1 MTTRYDRERIHRL
14 FLKERGNIRAVM
26 GYKGTPK
33 SPNTI
38 RRYAKEGR
46 WHEELLGN
54 LKSEKGSGNKC
65 KRKNENSNKGMVDIS
80 KLEQIKEIIYEFL
93 VPNTSER
100 IKTLILRPKTYSEA
114 IKCYLEVD
122 SRIDEKREKL
132 SNSNFGKWEEI
143 IRQIGAEEDIGN
155 RGH

>member
-1 MTTRYDRERIHRL
+1 MTTQYNRERIHRL

-46 WHEELLGN
+46 WHEELLDN
-54 LKSEKGSGNKC
+54 SRRERGSGNKC
-65 KRKNENSNKGMVDIS
+65 KNKNEDSNKGKVDIG

-93 VPNTSER
+93 VPNPSER
-100 IKTLILRPKTYSEA
+100 IKALILKPKTYTEA

-132 SNSNFGKWEEI
+132 SNSNFGRWEEI

-155 RGH
+155 Y